1 MTFVPSSR
9 DELDLDKM
17 AVTYDLSNIVS
28 VSKRELAEAMLPF
41 YRHVAK
47 QTLEHGKD
55 WPKNELQRINALI
68 KSDAVRHKKK
78 TDFMYKRNVLN
89 SFV

>member
-1 MTFVPSSR
+1 M
-9 DELDLDKM
+9 LDDFR
-17 AVTYDLSNIVS
+17 TLSGGFRNNKF
-28 VSKRELAEAMLPF
+28 KRELAEAMLPF

-55 WPKNELQRINALI
+55 WPKTELQRINALI